1 MADYGYRKAFRK
13 GLKAI
18 LEPEYQ
24 HVVDFKDSKIEPVK
38 DEFTAVIY
46 IDTGQF
52 EHGHNLT
59 DDQFMVVV
67 ELWTDS
73 RENPAD
79 DLDDAAA
86 KLMEITALNQGIA
99 GCDWLPADYEYI
111 YDPDSF
117 IAVYEQRFI
126 VTYQQEL

>member
-1 MADYGYRKAFRK
+1 MADYNHRKAFRK
-13 GLKAI
+13 ALKTLLQPHYLKVI
-18 LEPEYQ
+18 
-24 HVVDFKDSKIEPVK
+24 DFKESKIDTVK
-38 DEFTAVIY
+38 GEVLAVFY

-52 EHGHNLT
+52 EQGHNLT

-86 KLMEITALNQGIA
+86 KLLELTELNQGLV
-99 GCDWLPADYEYI
+99 GCSWLPVDYEYI

-117 IAVYEQRFI
+117 IGVYEQRFI
-126 VTYQQEL
+126 VQKEL